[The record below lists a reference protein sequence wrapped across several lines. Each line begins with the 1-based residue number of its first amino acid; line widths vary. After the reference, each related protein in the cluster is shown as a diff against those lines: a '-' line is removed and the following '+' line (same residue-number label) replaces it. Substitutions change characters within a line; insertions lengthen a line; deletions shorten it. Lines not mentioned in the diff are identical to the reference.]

1 MSLCGRRREGREREK
16 WGESRMAD
24 GRNGKR
30 EEKGGGKEEKGG
42 RERERGRNRERKRDR
57 DRQRPKRR

>member
-30 EEKGGGKEEKGG
+30 EEKGGGKEGKREKQ
-42 RERERGRNRERKRDR
+42 REKE
-57 DRQRPKRR
+57 RQR

>member
-30 EEKGGGKEEKGG
+30 EEKGRGKEEKGG
-42 RERERGRNRERKRDR
+42 RERNREKE
-57 DRQRPKRR
+57 RQR